1 MKKGG
6 WLMIV
11 VIAVVI
17 ILFFKGCIDSERQ
30 ERDIQ
35 RKKIE
40 WDLKIEE
47 NRRKYG
53 K

>member
-1 MKKGG
+1 MKRGV
-6 WLMIV
+6 LLIV
-11 VIAVVI
+11 VIAVLMI
-17 ILFFKGCIDSERQ
+17 IVVKSCVDSERQ
-30 ERDIQ
+30 DREIQ